1 MTDVNKKKKRF
12 KKGNGAGRPPAPID
26 KETLDKLLAIGCYLR
41 ECAEVLGVSEDA
53 IESWCLREQKLNFT
67 DYKRQKHAKG
77 HANVRRKQYEVAMD
91 GNVPMLIWLG
101 KNWLKQADKL
111 EHTGPGG
118 EALTISHFMQEV
130 ENVSE

>member
-1 MTDVNKKKKRF
+1 MSDVNKKKKRF
-12 KKGNGAGRPPAPID
+12 KKDKGVRTPNPLD

-41 ECAEVLGVSEDA
+41 ECAEVLGVSEDT
-53 IESWCLREQKLNFT
+53 IERWCLREQKLSFA

-118 EALTISHFMQEV
+118 EALTISHLMQEV